1 MEENY
6 KDIPQTPQEANMS
19 EIHHRYFIV
28 LVIIVIFAGVF
39 SYSTPAS
46 MTKMLHTHEDGVTPM
61 TYAVVS
67 ENGEGTVASVPE
79 DVETLIAGAK
89 CKHMVQQDAD
99 IAEGCVVFFPSEDT
113 DYGVVFF
120 PDGSGYTYS
129 RSAMK
134 LRGKVID
141 DDGTIYYAVSA
152 LKGAD

>member
-6 KDIPQTPQEANMS
+6 KDMPQSPQEANMS
-19 EIHHRYFIV
+19 EIHHRYFIMLV
-28 LVIIVIFAGVF
+28 VIIIFAGVF

-46 MTKMLHTHEDGVTPM
+46 MTKMLHTHDSGVTPM
-61 TYAVVS
+61 TYAVVG
-67 ENGEGTVASVPE
+67 ENGDGAVEPVPD
-79 DVETLIAGAK
+79 DVEALIAGAK
-89 CKHMVQQDAD
+89 CKHMVQKGAD
-99 IAEGCVVFFPSEDT
+99 IGEGCVVFFPSEDT

-134 LRGKVID
+134 LRGKVLD
-141 DDGTIYYAVSA
+141 DDGAIYSAVSG

>member
-6 KDIPQTPQEANMS
+6 KDMPQTPQEANMS

-46 MTKMLHTHEDGVTPM
+46 MTKMLHTHENGVTPM
-61 TYAVVS
+61 TYAVVG
-67 ENGEGTVASVPE
+67 ENGEGAVSSVPE
-79 DVETLIAGAK
+79 DVETLIADAK

-99 IAEGCVVFFPSEDT
+99 IGEGCVVFFPGEDT

-129 RSAMK
+129 RGAMK
-134 LRGKVID
+134 LRGKVV
-141 DDGTIYYAVSA
+141 DDGGAIYSAVSA
-152 LKGAD
+152 LRGAD